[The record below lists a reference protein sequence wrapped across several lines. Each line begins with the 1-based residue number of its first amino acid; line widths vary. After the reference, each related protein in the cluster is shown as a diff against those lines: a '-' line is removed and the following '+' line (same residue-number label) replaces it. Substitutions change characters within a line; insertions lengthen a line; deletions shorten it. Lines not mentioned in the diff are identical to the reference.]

1 VAAGFSYQL
10 NSLSLFLSD
19 IDNNMEKL
27 LDRFLSYVKVGTASD
42 DKSDSWPSTKGQ
54 LELGKMLV
62 SEMREIGISD
72 AEIDDNGYV
81 TGTVPGNDSTI
92 PVIGFIA
99 HLDTSPEMPG
109 DNVRPQIIPDYQ
121 GNDIAL
127 NKKLGILLSPGDF
140 PELKN
145 YKGQTLITTDGT
157 TLLGADN
164 KAGIAEIITAAE
176 ILLEKDDL
184 RRGDV
189 KICFTPDE
197 EIGRGANRFNIEKF
211 GAEHAYTVDGGE
223 AGSLEYE
230 TFNAASVTVTVQ
242 GRSIHPGTAKNQMI
256 NSIGIAQEFCRM
268 LPQAEKPEHTEGYEG
283 YFHVFDFKGSVDSTV
298 MRILIRD
305 HSEKRFVY
313 RKQILREIT
322 DWLNNRYGDNV
333 VTASIRDEYY
343 NMRQKIEP
351 FMHVVKTAEEA
362 IRNCGIKPLITPVR
376 GGTDGAKLSYM
387 GLPCP
392 NIFTGGHNFHG
403 KYEYISLESMQKAVS
418 VICEIVRL
426 TANSKK

>member
-1 VAAGFSYQL
+1 
-10 NSLSLFLSD
+10 
-19 IDNNMEKL
+19 MEKL
-27 LDRFLSYVKVGTASD
+27 LDRFIRYVKVGTASD
-42 DKSDSWPSTKGQ
+42 DKSDSCPSTPGQ
-54 LELGKMLV
+54 IDLGRMLV
-62 SEMREIGISD
+62 GEMKEIGITD
-72 AEIDDNGYV
+72 ASMDENGYIM
-81 TGTVPGNDSTI
+81 GTIPGNSKDI
-92 PVIGFIA
+92 PVTGFIA

-109 DNVRPQIIPDYQ
+109 YNVCPQIIHNYT

-140 PELKN
+140 PELKK
-145 YKGQTLITTDGT
+145 YTGQTLITTDGT

-176 ILLEKDDL
+176 ILLKRGDL

-189 KICFTPDE
+189 RICFTPDE
-197 EIGRGANRFNIEKF
+197 EIGRGANKFDVEKF
-211 GAEHAYTVDGGE
+211 GADHAYTVDGGE
-223 AGSLEYE
+223 AGSIEYE

-242 GRSIHPGTAKNQMI
+242 GRSIHPGIAKNQMI

-283 YFHVFDFKGSVDSTV
+283 YFHVFDFKGSVDSTT

-305 HSEKRFVY
+305 HSDQRFSY
-313 RKQILREIT
+313 RKQTIRDIT
-322 DWLNNRYGDNV
+322 EWLNNRYGDNV
-333 VTASIRDEYY
+333 VTSAIRDEYF
-343 NMRQKIEP
+343 NMRKKIEP
-351 FMHVVKTAEEA
+351 FMYVVKKAEQA
-362 IRNCGIKPLITPVR
+362 IINCGMMPLTTPVR

-403 KYEYISLESMQKAVS
+403 KYEYISLESMQKAVN
-418 VICEIVRL
+418 VICEIVKL
-426 TANSKK
+426 TPDYRQR